1 MTATTPLDL
10 FLSPR
15 EEKPMHAR
23 PLSIAAA
30 FTLAVIGCVPS
41 TEGELGAGQF
51 TYECKDEGYDAAC
64 ADSVSNQSDMPAKV
78 ALDAPFEV
86 FFWSGDSTEPGQ
98 SIVISASQSILA
110 GQGQGFVFTKPGH
123 AAVIAR
129 EPSGTVVDFLHL
141 QGTPVDHLTFFE
153 AGKLVPETLEMQLN
167 DTLVLYVEPMD
178 ATESI
183 LAGAI
188 ELVWSVNGEAVAL
201 EADPWDKNVTTLVA
215 NEPGSVQVSVT
226 GAGVAA
232 TVQVNVGG
240 AP

>member
-1 MTATTPLDL
+1 
-10 FLSPR
+10 
-15 EEKPMHAR
+15 MHAR

-51 TYECKDEGYDAAC
+51 TYECKEETYDAAC
-64 ADSVSNQSDMPAKV
+64 ADSLSNQSNMPAKV
-78 ALDAPFEV
+78 AVGAPFEV
-86 FFWSGDSTEPGQ
+86 VFWSGDSTEPGQ
-98 SIVISASQSILA
+98 SAVISASQSILA
-110 GQGQGFVFTKPGH
+110 RQGQSFVFAKPGFG
-123 AAVIAR
+123 AILAR
-129 EPSGTVVDFLHL
+129 EPSGTVVDFLHVK
-141 QGTPVDHLTFFE
+141 GAPVDHLTLFE
-153 AGKLVPETLEMQLN
+153 AGKLVPDTLEMALN

-178 ATESI
+178 ATESV

-188 ELVWSVNGEAVAL
+188 DLVWSVNGAAVKL
-201 EADPWDKNVTTLVA
+201 EADPYDKNVTTLVA
-215 NEPGSVQVSVT
+215 NDPGSVQVSVT

>member
-1 MTATTPLDL
+1 
-10 FLSPR
+10 
-15 EEKPMHAR
+15 MHAR

-51 TYECKDEGYDAAC
+51 TYECKDGTYDAAC
-64 ADSVSNQSDMPAKV
+64 ADSLSNQSDMPSKV
-78 ALDAPFEV
+78 ALGAPFEV
-86 FFWSGDSTEPGQ
+86 VFWSGDSTEPGQ
-98 SIVISASQSILA
+98 SVVISASQTILA
-110 GQGQGFVFTKPGH
+110 AQGQGFVFTKPGH
-123 AAVIAR
+123 AALIAR

-141 QGTPVDHLTFFE
+141 QATPVDHLTFFQ
-153 AGKLVPETLEMQLN
+153 AGKLVPDTVEMDVD
-167 DTLVLYVEPMD
+167 DTLVLSVEPLD

-188 ELVWSVNGEAVAL
+188 ELVWSVNGDAVLL
-201 EADPWDKNVTTLVA
+201 EADTYDENVATLVA